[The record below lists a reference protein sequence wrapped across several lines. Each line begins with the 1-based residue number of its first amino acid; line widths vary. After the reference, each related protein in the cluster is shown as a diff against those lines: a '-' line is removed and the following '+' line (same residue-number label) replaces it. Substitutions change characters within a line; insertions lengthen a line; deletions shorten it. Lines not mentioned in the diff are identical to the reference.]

1 MRRRGGL
8 NKIGILAIAMI
19 IALGAVGVSYSTW
32 VDEISFTGTVST
44 GDIIDGLGCGSCSP
58 DSGDSYITCATSADE
73 MELTISIINPQLDA
87 DYYCKFTFSN
97 EADSWP
103 VEITSM
109 TLSNPYSD
117 SGVSAA
123 FDDMTDMVI
132 APGHKVSGLVCIHL
146 PDTAELEE
154 TLIFTL
160 AVEVE

>member
-8 NKIGILAIAMI
+8 NKIGMLAIALI
-19 IALGAVGVSYSTW
+19 IALGAVGVTYSAW
-32 VDEISFTGTVST
+32 VDEIYIDGTIST
-44 GDIIDGLGCGSCSP
+44 SDTVDGLGCGSCSP

-73 MELTISIINPQLDA
+73 MELTISIINPLEGA
-87 DYYCKFTFSN
+87 DYYCNFTFSN

-117 SGVSAA
+117 SGVSVA
-123 FDDMTDMVI
+123 FDNLYGMVI
-132 APGHKVSGLVCIHL
+132 NPGTTASGQVHIHL
-146 PDTAELEE
+146 ADTAELEE

-160 AVEVE
+160 AVTVE